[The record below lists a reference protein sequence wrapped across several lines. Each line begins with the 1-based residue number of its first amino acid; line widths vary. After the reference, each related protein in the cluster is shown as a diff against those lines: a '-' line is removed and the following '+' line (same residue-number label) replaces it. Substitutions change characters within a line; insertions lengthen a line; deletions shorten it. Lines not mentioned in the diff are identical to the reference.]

1 MKTLYIPR
9 RKRDTA
15 LISILPLLS
24 CLHVFAFTM
33 FDGTGDIDGD
43 GCGPSST
50 DLKQL
55 SEEEALKTYFAKGYT
70 NAQLCTV
77 LQHAHGID
85 LTLDQ
90 VKKRLAK
97 LGLRRRG
104 PGTQPPLQ
112 MQLKSDVN
120 TTLNWFHQFIFEYI
134 WASNCFVSRA
144 RGVFV
149 HVLVYMLLDLFV
161 K

>member
-1 MKTLYIPR
+1 MLGQSFVIYTYSGDENSLHS
-9 RKRDTA
+9 T
-15 LISILPLLS
+15 SEVQQLPPYCVDIDS
-24 CLHVFAFTM
+24 SVAFLPARVRIHDVRWYTC
-33 FDGTGDIDGD
+33 DIDGD

-112 MQLKSDVN
+112 DAIKVRR
-120 TTLNWFHQFIFEYI
+120 EYHVKL
-134 WASNCFVSRA
+134 VSA
-144 RGVFV
+144 IHF
-149 HVLVYMLLDLFV
+149 
-161 K
+161 

>member
-1 MKTLYIPR
+1 MFGQSFVTYTYSG
-9 RKRDTA
+9 DEN
-15 LISILPLLS
+15 SLLS
-24 CLHVFAFTM
+24 TPEVQQPPLDCVDIDSSVAFLPARVRIRWYC
-33 FDGTGDIDGD
+33 TGDIDGD

-90 VKKRLAK
+90 RCLQSSAFVDEAQERNLRCK
-97 LGLRRRG
+97 L
-104 PGTQPPLQ
+104 
-112 MQLKSDVN
+112 
-120 TTLNWFHQFIFEYI
+120 
-134 WASNCFVSRA
+134 
-144 RGVFV
+144 
-149 HVLVYMLLDLFV
+149 
-161 K
+161 